1 MSKNI
6 LRKIMRGDLV
16 RKPPSMSQNI
26 TQIVNA
32 KRKPSLHHVIH
43 QPRFL
48 VSMVRSD
55 WEIIVERKLLGA
67 WPSLLERL

>member
-6 LRKIMRGDLV
+6 LRKIIRGDLE

-26 TQIVNA
+26 TQIVND
-32 KRKPSLHHVIH
+32 KKWPSLHHIVH

-48 VSMVRSD
+48 VASVRSD

-67 WPSLLERL
+67 RLSLLERL